1 MRKIRLMHVP
11 PIRFGIVL
19 GLINGV
25 IGMITAPILL
35 LSLGAA
41 ATWDTTL
48 LPKFLGIPWLF
59 AGGAALF
66 MPFIH
71 LVGGFLV
78 GVLLALG
85 LCAGL
90 AALIKVPFLFNAQI
104 NLIALLFS
112 VAVGVIFGFTPARRA
127 AQLDPIDAL
136 RHE

>member
-1 MRKIRLMHVP
+1 MKKIRILQVP
-11 PIRFGIVL
+11 PVRFGIAL

-41 ATWDTTL
+41 ATWDTNL

-71 LVGGFLV
+71 AVGGFLV
-78 GVLLALG
+78 GVLLAVIYNF
-85 LCAGL
+85 
-90 AALIKVPFLFNAQI
+90 AARWTGGIEFVI
-104 NLIALLFS
+104 N
-112 VAVGVIFGFTPARRA
+112 
-127 AQLDPIDAL
+127 D
-136 RHE
+136 

>member
-1 MRKIRLMHVP
+1 MRKIRLMQVP

-19 GLINGV
+19 GIINGV

-78 GVLLALG
+78 GVLLAMIYN
-85 LCAGL
+85 L
-90 AALIKVPFLFNAQI
+90 ASRWTGGIEIVVK
-104 NLIALLFS
+104 
-112 VAVGVIFGFTPARRA
+112 
-127 AQLDPIDAL
+127 D
-136 RHE
+136 E

>member
-1 MRKIRLMHVP
+1 MKKIRLMHVP

-19 GLINGV
+19 GIINGV

-78 GVLLALG
+78 GVLLAMVYN
-85 LCAGL
+85 L
-90 AALIKVPFLFNAQI
+90 ASRWTGGIEIVVK
-104 NLIALLFS
+104 
-112 VAVGVIFGFTPARRA
+112 
-127 AQLDPIDAL
+127 D
-136 RHE
+136 E

>member
-1 MRKIRLMHVP
+1 MRKIRLLQVP

-25 IGMITAPILL
+25 IGMIVAPVLL

-41 ATWDTTL
+41 ATWDTNL
-48 LPKFLGIPWLF
+48 LPKLLGIPWLF

-78 GVLLALG
+78 GVLLAM
-85 LCAGL
+85 
-90 AALIKVPFLFNAQI
+90 IY
-104 NLIALLFS
+104 NLS
-112 VAVGVIFGFTPARRA
+112 ARWTGGIEIVVK
-127 AQLDPIDAL
+127 D
-136 RHE
+136 E